1 MPNPEVVRDAMMKVR
16 SELGRIIM
24 GQESALEQL
33 ATCLLAGGHVILEG
47 VPGLGK
53 TLLAKSLAKL
63 VDAQFRRIQFTPDLL
78 PSDIIGTNIF
88 NVQTSQFSLYRGPIF
103 TEILLAD
110 EINRTPPKT
119 QAALLEAMEEKQ
131 VTLDG
136 VKNLLPELFFVIA
149 TQNPVEYR
157 RDLSAARNAA
167 RPIHDENRSGLSFAG
182 SRAFGY
188 TALRGRRRLA
198 GLGPADTFPSD
209 GKRGDPGLPQRGLKV
224 VVRDEVMRYLQQIIE
239 ATRDTAYVQLGAS
252 TRAAVWMLKAAR
264 ALAAIRGL
272 TFVSPE
278 EIKDI
283 TTPVLRHRVILRPE
297 ALIDGL
303 TADYFLDNILRS
315 VPVPR

>member
-1 MPNPEVVRDAMMKVR
+1 MSDLENVRRSMTKVQ
-16 SELGRIIM
+16 SELRRIIV
-24 GQESALEQL
+24 GQDSALEQL

-88 NVQTSQFSLYRGPIF
+88 NVQTSQFSLYKGPIF

-136 VKNLLPELFFVIA
+136 VKNPLPELFFVIA
-149 TQNPVEYR
+149 TQNPVEYEGTYPLPETQLDR
-157 RDLSAARNAA
+157 FMMKIVLNYPSQEAELSVVRSYAEGVDLQDLDRLI
-167 RPIHDENRSGLSFAG
+167 P
-182 SRAFGY
+182 SRA
-188 TALRGRRRLA
+188 TAKDEILGFRREI
-198 GLGPADTFPSD
+198 S
-209 GKRGDPGLPQRGLKV
+209 KV
-224 VVRDEVMRYLQQIIE
+224 IARDEVIRYLQQIIE

-264 ALAAIRGL
+264 SLAAIRGL
-272 TFVSPE
+272 AFVSPE
-278 EIKDI
+278 EIKDV
-283 TTPVLRHRVILRPE
+283 TTPTLRHRVILRPE

-303 TADYFLDNILRS
+303 TADYFLENILRS

>member
-1 MPNPEVVRDAMMKVR
+1 MPDLENVRNSMTKVR
-16 SELGRIIM
+16 SEMGRIIM
-24 GQESALEQL
+24 GQDSALEQL

-88 NVQTSQFSLYRGPIF
+88 NVQTSQFSLYKGPIF

-136 VKNLLPELFFVIA
+136 VKNPLPELFFVIA
-149 TQNPVEYR
+149 TQNPVEYEGTYPLPETQLDR
-157 RDLSAARNAA
+157 FMMKIVLGYPSQEAEFSVVRSYADGVDLQDLDRLI
-167 RPIHDENRSGLSFAG
+167 P
-182 SRAFGY
+182 SRVKAKEEILAF
-188 TALRGRRRLA
+188 R
-198 GLGPADTFPSD
+198 
-209 GKRGDPGLPQRGLKV
+209 KEVQKV
-224 VVRDEVMRYLQQIIE
+224 VVRDEVIRYLQKIVE
-239 ATRDTAYVQLGAS
+239 ATRDTTYVQLGAS

-283 TTPVLRHRVILRPE
+283 TAPTLRHRVILRPE

-303 TADYFLDNILRS
+303 TADYFLENILRS

>member
-1 MPNPEVVRDAMMKVR
+1 MPNLEVVRDAMTKVR
-16 SELGRIIM
+16 SEMGRIIL

-63 VDAQFRRIQFTPDLL
+63 VDAEFRRIQFTPDLL

-88 NVQTSQFSLYRGPIF
+88 NVQTSQFSLYKGPIF

-149 TQNPVEYR
+149 TQNPVEYEGTYPLPETQLDRFMMKIVLSYPSQEAELSVVR
-157 RDLSAARNAA
+157 RYADGVDLQDLDRLI
-167 RPIHDENRSGLSFAG
+167 P
-182 SRAFGY
+182 SRA
-188 TALRGRRRLA
+188 TAKEEILAFRREV
-198 GLGPADTFPSD
+198 
-209 GKRGDPGLPQRGLKV
+209 QKV
-224 VVRDEVMRYLQQIIE
+224 VVRDEVIRYLQQIIE

-283 TTPVLRHRVILRPE
+283 TTPTLRHRVILRPE

-303 TADYFLDNILRS
+303 TADYFLENLLRS

>member
-1 MPNPEVVRDAMMKVR
+1 MPNLEVVRDAMTKVR
-16 SELGRIIM
+16 SEMGRIIL

-63 VDAQFRRIQFTPDLL
+63 VDAEFRRIQFTPDLL

-88 NVQTSQFSLYRGPIF
+88 NVQTSQFSLYKGPIF

-149 TQNPVEYR
+149 TQNPVEYEGTYPLPETQLDRFMMKIVLSYPSQEAELSVVR
-157 RDLSAARNAA
+157 RYADGVDLQDLDRLI
-167 RPIHDENRSGLSFAG
+167 P
-182 SRAFGY
+182 SRA
-188 TALRGRRRLA
+188 TAKEEILAFRREV
-198 GLGPADTFPSD
+198 
-209 GKRGDPGLPQRGLKV
+209 QKV
-224 VVRDEVMRYLQQIIE
+224 VVRDEVIRYLQQIIE

-283 TTPVLRHRVILRPE
+283 TTPTLRHRVILRPE

-303 TADYFLDNILRS
+303 TADYFLENILRS

>member
-1 MPNPEVVRDAMMKVR
+1 MPDLEVVRNSMTKVR
-16 SELGRIIM
+16 SEMGRIIM
-24 GQESALEQL
+24 GQDSALEQL

-88 NVQTSQFSLYRGPIF
+88 NVQTSQFSLYKGPIF

-149 TQNPVEYR
+149 TQNPVEYEGTYPLPETQLDRFMMKIVLSYPSQEAELSVVR
-157 RDLSAARNAA
+157 RYADGVDLQDLDRLIPSPATAKEE
-167 RPIHDENRSGLSFAG
+167 IL
-182 SRAFGY
+182 AF
-188 TALRGRRRLA
+188 RREV
-198 GLGPADTFPSD
+198 
-209 GKRGDPGLPQRGLKV
+209 QKV
-224 VVRDEVMRYLQQIIE
+224 VVRDEVIRYLQQIIE

-283 TTPVLRHRVILRPE
+283 TTPALRHRVILRPE

-303 TADYFLDNILRS
+303 TADYFLENILRS

>member
-1 MPNPEVVRDAMMKVR
+1 MPDLENVRNSMTKVR
-16 SELGRIIM
+16 SEMGRIIM
-24 GQESALEQL
+24 GQDSALEQL

-88 NVQTSQFSLYRGPIF
+88 NVQTSQFSLYKGPIF

-136 VKNLLPELFFVIA
+136 VKNPLPELFFVIA
-149 TQNPVEYR
+149 TQNPVEYEGTYPLPETQLDRFMMKIVLGYPSQEAEFSVVRSYADGVDLQDLDRLIPSRVTAKEEILAFR
-157 RDLSAARNAA
+157 R
-167 RPIHDENRSGLSFAG
+167 EV
-182 SRAFGY
+182 
-188 TALRGRRRLA
+188 
-198 GLGPADTFPSD
+198 
-209 GKRGDPGLPQRGLKV
+209 QKV
-224 VVRDEVMRYLQQIIE
+224 VVRDEVIRYLQKIIE
-239 ATRDTAYVQLGAS
+239 ATRDITYVQLGAS

-283 TTPVLRHRVILRPE
+283 TAPTLRHRVILRPE

-303 TADYFLDNILRS
+303 TADYFLENILRS

>member
-1 MPNPEVVRDAMMKVR
+1 MPNLEVVRDAMTKVR
-16 SELGRIIM
+16 SEMGRIIM
-24 GQESALEQL
+24 GQDSALEQL

-88 NVQTSQFSLYRGPIF
+88 NVQTSQFSLYKGPIF

-149 TQNPVEYR
+149 TQNPVEYEGTYPLPETQLDRFMMKIVLSYPSQEAELSVVR
-157 RDLSAARNAA
+157 RYADGVDLQDLDRLI
-167 RPIHDENRSGLSFAG
+167 P
-182 SRAFGY
+182 SRA
-188 TALRGRRRLA
+188 TAKEEILAFRREV
-198 GLGPADTFPSD
+198 
-209 GKRGDPGLPQRGLKV
+209 QKV
-224 VVRDEVMRYLQQIIE
+224 VVRDEVIRYLQQIIE

-283 TTPVLRHRVILRPE
+283 TTPTLRHRVILRPE

-303 TADYFLDNILRS
+303 TADYFLENILRS

>member
-1 MPNPEVVRDAMMKVR
+1 MPNLEVVRDAMTKVR
-16 SELGRIIM
+16 SEMGRIIL

-88 NVQTSQFSLYRGPIF
+88 NVQTSQFSLYKGPIF

-149 TQNPVEYR
+149 TQNPVEYEGTYPLPETQLDRFMMKIVLSYPSKEAELSVVR
-157 RDLSAARNAA
+157 RYADGVDLQDLDRLI
-167 RPIHDENRSGLSFAG
+167 P
-182 SRAFGY
+182 SRA
-188 TALRGRRRLA
+188 TAKDEILAFRREV
-198 GLGPADTFPSD
+198 
-209 GKRGDPGLPQRGLKV
+209 QKV
-224 VVRDEVMRYLQQIIE
+224 VVRDEVIRYLQQIIE

-283 TTPVLRHRVILRPE
+283 TTPALRHRVILRPE

-303 TADYFLDNILRS
+303 TADYFLENILRS

>member
-24 GQESALEQL
+24 GQEPALEQL

-78 PSDIIGTNIF
+78 PSDIVGTNIF
-88 NVQTSQFSLYRGPIF
+88 NVQTSEFSLYRGPIF

-149 TQNPVEYR
+149 TQNPVEYEGTYPLPETQLDRFMMKIVLGYPSQEAELSVIRHYADGVDLQDLDRLIPSRATAKEEILAFR
-157 RDLSAARNAA
+157 REVSESSSSRRSHAIPAA
-167 RPIHDENRSGLSFAG
+167 DNRSD
-182 SRAFGY
+182 SRY
-188 TALRGRRRLA
+188 CLRSARRVDQGRGVDA
-198 GLGPADTFPSD
+198 EGCQSAC
-209 GKRGDPGLPQRGLKV
+209 GDP
-224 VVRDEVMRYLQQIIE
+224 
-239 ATRDTAYVQLGAS
+239 
-252 TRAAVWMLKAAR
+252 
-264 ALAAIRGL
+264 
-272 TFVSPE
+272 
-278 EIKDI
+278 
-283 TTPVLRHRVILRPE
+283 RPGFCE
-297 ALIDGL
+297 SRR
-303 TADYFLDNILRS
+303 N
-315 VPVPR
+315 

>member
-1 MPNPEVVRDAMMKVR
+1 MPDLENVRNSITKVQ
-16 SELGRIIM
+16 SEMGRILM
-24 GQESALEQL
+24 GQDAALEQL

-88 NVQTSQFSLYRGPIF
+88 NAQTSKFLLYKGPVF

-136 VKNLLPELFFVIA
+136 VKNLLPDLFFVIA
-149 TQNPVEYR
+149 TQNPVEYEGTYPLPETQLDR
-157 RDLSAARNAA
+157 FMMKIVLGYPSQEAELSVIRHYAEGVDLQDLDRLI
-167 RPIHDENRSGLSFAG
+167 P
-182 SRAFGY
+182 SRAV
-188 TALRGRRRLA
+188 AKDEILACRREVL
-198 GLGPADTFPSD
+198 
-209 GKRGDPGLPQRGLKV
+209 QV
-224 VVRDEVMRYLQQIIE
+224 VVRDEIMRYLQQIIE
-239 ATRDTAYVQLGAS
+239 ATRDTGYVQLGAS

-272 TFVSPE
+272 AFVSPE

-283 TTPVLRHRVILRPE
+283 APPVLRHRVVLRPE

-303 TADYFLDNILRS
+303 TADYFIENILRS
-315 VPVPR
+315 IPVPR